1 MKNAEK
7 TLDALSECV
16 RCCILDAKRTEGCYT
31 APVIDHLEYGKN
43 FSKNC
48 KGNACNARIKEFE
61 WNYFDFIRDNE
72 KFKEKDY
79 CTEKF
84 KWRCKIR
91 SVRYMR

>member
-48 KGNACNARIKEFE
+48 KGNACNARIKEFG

-72 KFKEKDY
+72 KFKEFEEILNQY
-79 CTEKF
+79 AERVESF
-84 KWRCKIR
+84 
-91 SVRYMR
+91 